1 MTQQKKQFDVLIIGG
16 GPAAITIVKTLAGKK
31 KAAVIRPE
39 EHSMIYC
46 AMPYVIEKILP
57 MEKTFKKDELVTSTG
72 AELIRDTVTKVDF
85 GSKSVFT
92 ASGEEY
98 RYEKLVIAT
107 GASPFLPPVPGKD
120 LEGVMTFKTEA
131 DLRKILAGTE
141 NGLRRAVVVGAGA
154 IGIELAQALKS
165 VGVETHLV
173 DMETQVLPNL
183 VDGDMAMEAENRLTA
198 MGINLHLGERVTA
211 LKGEK
216 AVHELVFQS
225 GKSIP
230 LHSNGNGAPTDKGS
244 GLVVFAVGVKPDVH
258 LFRDTDLET
267 GRDGIV
273 VNERME
279 TNIKDVYAAGDCVQ
293 FTNAI
298 TGEITNGKLATNAVP
313 MGRVVAKNLLGENA
327 TYQGFFN
334 GAATKI
340 EDLFIGGTG
349 LSEKS
354 AAGKFDIVTG
364 EAELT
369 TMFPIM
375 PGASKVRLK
384 LVANRTNG
392 KILGGQVSGGAPVAE
407 KVDLVTMAVQ
417 NEMTLEEAA
426 MFSYS
431 SQPYQSFFPADNLLV
446 AAAQDAKKKLQEA

>member
-1 MTQQKKQFDVLIIGG
+1 
-16 GPAAITIVKTLAGKK
+16 
-31 KAAVIRPE
+31 
-39 EHSMIYC
+39 
-46 AMPYVIEKILP
+46 

-72 AELIRDTVTKVDF
+72 AELIRDTVTKVEF
-85 GSKSVFT
+85 EAKKVFT

-165 VGVETHLV
+165 VGIETHLV
-173 DMETQVLPNL
+173 DMEAQVLPNL
-183 VDGDMAMEAENRLTA
+183 VDGDIAKEAQERLA
-198 MGINLHLGERVTA
+198 VMGINLHLGERVTA

-216 AVHELVFQS
+216 AVRELVFDS
-225 GKSIP
+225 GKSIKLDSDENSDP
-230 LHSNGNGAPTDKGS
+230 VGQES
-244 GLVVFAVGVKPDVH
+244 GVVVFAVGVKPDVN
-258 LFRDTDLET
+258 LFSGTGLEI
-267 GRDGIV
+267 GPDGIL

-279 TNIKDVYAAGDCVQ
+279 TNINDVYAAGDCVQ

-327 TYQGFFN
+327 TYKGFFN
-334 GAATKI
+334 GAATKV

-354 AAGKFDIVTG
+354 AAGKFDTVTG
-364 EAELT
+364 RAELT

-384 LVANRTNG
+384 LIADSTTGR
-392 KILGGQVSGGAPVAE
+392 ILGGQVSGGTPVAD
-407 KVDLVTMAVQ
+407 KVDIITMAVQ
-417 NEMTLEEAA
+417 NGLTIEDAA

-446 AAAQDAKKKLQEA
+446 AAAQDAREKLQKA

>member
-1 MTQQKKQFDVLIIGG
+1 MTQGEKKFDVLIIGG

-39 EHSMIYC
+39 DHSMIYC
-46 AMPYVIEKILP
+46 AMPYVIEKTLP
-57 MEKTFKKDELVTSTG
+57 MEKTFKKDDLVTGTG
-72 AELIRDTVTKVDF
+72 AALIRDTVTGVDF
-85 GSKSVFT
+85 EAKTVVT
-92 ASGEEY
+92 ASGATY
-98 RYEKLVIAT
+98 GYDKLVIAT
-107 GASPFLPPVPGKD
+107 GASPFLPPVPGRD

-131 DLRKILAGTE
+131 DLRKIHAGTE

-154 IGIELAQALKS
+154 IGIELAQALRS
-165 VGVETHLV
+165 VGMETHLV

-183 VDGDMAMEAENRLTA
+183 VDGDMAKEAQERLA
-198 MGINLHLGERVTA
+198 AIGINLHLGERVTA

-216 AVHELVFQS
+216 AVRELVLHS

-230 LHSNGNGAPTDKGS
+230 LHSNGNGGS
-244 GLVVFAVGVKPDVH
+244 THEGSAVVIFAVGVKADVN
-258 LFRDTDLET
+258 LFKGTGLEI
-267 GRDGIV
+267 GPDGIV

-279 TNIKDVYAAGDCVQ
+279 TNVKDVYAAGDCVQ

-298 TGEITNGKLATNAVP
+298 TGDITNGKLATNAVP
-313 MGRVVAKNLLGENA
+313 MGRVAAKNLLGEDA
-327 TYQGFFN
+327 TYKGFFN
-334 GAATKI
+334 GAATKV

-354 AAGKFDIVTG
+354 AVGKFDIVTG
-364 EAELT
+364 TAELT
-369 TMFPIM
+369 TKFPIM

-384 LVANRTNG
+384 LIADQNTGR
-392 KILGGQVSGGAPVAE
+392 ILGGQVSGGAPLAD
-407 KVDLVTMAVQ
+407 KVDLITMAVQ
-417 NEMTLEEAA
+417 NGLTLDEAA

-446 AAAQDAKKKLQEA
+446 AAARDAKKQLQEV